1 MDDWQDNVPA
11 LRELVR
17 GLDAE
22 ILMATSGPRAL
33 EIALENRDI
42 AVVLLD
48 VRTPNANGFE
58 TAELFRLN
66 HATKTIP
73 IIFVAKDNAD
83 AEQVFPIIALTTKA
97 RVGEQVEYLEPDA
110 SEYGSK
116 PLDHDLLLVISQK
129 LTSEGCLIH

>member
-1 MDDWQDNVPA
+1 
-11 LRELVR
+11 
-17 GLDAE
+17 
-22 ILMATSGPRAL
+22 MATSGPRAL

-48 VRTPNANGFE
+48 VRRPNANGFE

-116 PLDHDLLLVISQK
+116 PVDHDLLLVISQK